1 MGYFS
6 NNFDKYIEHIQKEL
20 DEKMAAKGKKAK
32 SLVKYFQ
39 YLDEVA
45 KDLGISVEDNDE
57 NN

>member
-1 MGYFS
+1 MNLLVLKKTPAAF
-6 NNFDKYIEHIQKEL
+6 QKEL
-20 DEKMAAKGKKAK
+20 DEKAAAKGKKAK